1 MDSNW
6 LWAGIAVLL
15 GIIIGSLASKFAQ
28 RFASAPNRP
37 DGLRESASAV
47 GSMAFSLCLV
57 IGLMAA
63 LGIVKATAL
72 DKILDDLVSYLPRA
86 ISAGIVLILGN
97 IAGTLAGTAVA
108 QAVGRSAGKA
118 AGSVPRMIKGVI
130 MAFAA
135 ILAAAQ
141 LGIDT
146 TVVNIAVAAVLFS
159 LGLAAAL
166 LIGFG
171 GRTVSSEI
179 AAGRALRRVLA
190 PGDMLRTDDVQGR
203 VLTVHSTA
211 IEMEVDGESML
222 IPTSEVLDSTL
233 AVSSAESPVDSQ
245 PTA

>member
-1 MDSNW
+1 MYSNW
-6 LWAGIAVLL
+6 LWAGIAILV
-15 GIIIGSLASKFAQ
+15 GIVIGTIASKFAQ

-72 DKILDDLVSYLPRA
+72 DKIIDDLVSYLPRA

-97 IAGTLAGTAVA
+97 IAGTLAGTAAA
-108 QAVGRSAGKA
+108 QAFGRAAGKA
-118 AGSVPRMIKGVI
+118 AGSVPRMVKSVI
-130 MAFAA
+130 MGFAA

-141 LGIDT
+141 LGVDT
-146 TVVNIAVAAVLFS
+146 TVVNIAVAAILFS

-171 GRTVSSEI
+171 GRAVSSEI
-179 AAGRALRRVLA
+179 AAGRALRRVVA
-190 PGDMLRTDDVQGR
+190 PGDMVRTDVLNGR

-222 IPTSEVLDSTL
+222 IPNSEILDSTL
-233 AVSSAESPVDSQ
+233 AISRLDPEPAQD
-245 PTA
+245 

>member
-6 LWAGIAVLL
+6 LWATVAIVAGIM
-15 GIIIGSLASKFAQ
+15 IGSVASRFAR
-28 RFASAPNRP
+28 RFASGVNRP
-37 DGLRESASAV
+37 EALQHSAAAL

-72 DKILDDLVSYLPRA
+72 DKILDDLVSYLPRV

-108 QAVGRSAGKA
+108 QAVGRSAGRA
-118 AGSVPRMIKGVI
+118 AGSVPSMVKGVF
-130 MAFAA
+130 MAFTA

-146 TVVNIAVAAVLFS
+146 TVVNIAVAAILFS

-179 AAGRALRRVLA
+179 AAGRALRRMIA
-190 PGDMLRTDDVQGR
+190 PGDELRTDEVTGR
-203 VLTVHSTA
+203 VLMVHSTA
-211 IEMEVDGESML
+211 IELEIDGESML
-222 IPTSEVLDSTL
+222 IPNSEVLDSTL
-233 AVSSAESPVDSQ
+233 AVSRTEAAPEPSP
-245 PTA
+245 T

>member
-1 MDSNW
+1 
-6 LWAGIAVLL
+6 
-15 GIIIGSLASKFAQ
+15 
-28 RFASAPNRP
+28 
-37 DGLRESASAV
+37 
-47 GSMAFSLCLV
+47 MAFSLCLV

-72 DKILDDLVSYLPRA
+72 DKIIDDLVSYLPRA

-97 IAGTLAGTAVA
+97 IAGTLAGTAAA
-108 QAVGRSAGKA
+108 QAFGRAAGKA
-118 AGSVPRMIKGVI
+118 AGSVPRMVKSVI
-130 MAFAA
+130 MGFAA

-141 LGIDT
+141 LGVDT
-146 TVVNIAVAAVLFS
+146 TVVNIAVAALLFS

-179 AAGRALRRVLA
+179 AAGRALRRVVA
-190 PGDMLRTDDVQGR
+190 PGDMVRTDVLHGR

-222 IPTSEVLDSTL
+222 IPNSEVLDSTL
-233 AVSSAESPVDSQ
+233 AISRLDPEPAKD
-245 PTA
+245 